1 MCRAV
6 ALAICAAP
14 YCLIDAGDYGLFGR
28 KLRLQTRSANALAFV
43 HCYDRYFTAAE
54 VGDMEEVVFLVKGS
68 SSDAYEITFIKDGSS
83 LTALCTCPAG
93 TFGNLCKHRVAIL
106 DGNTKAD
113 QAPKVIDWLVGT
125 DVETALAELRAAEKS
140 KEHTK
145 DEIMALKKKVA
156 KVMNT

>member
-1 MCRAV
+1 
-6 ALAICAAP
+6 
-14 YCLIDAGDYGLFGR
+14 
-28 KLRLQTRSANALAFV
+28 
-43 HCYDRYFTAAE
+43 
-54 VGDMEEVVFLVKGS
+54 MEEVVFLVKGS

-106 DGNTKAD
+106 DGNTKAITSDNAD